1 MGLVNLFLVER
12 GHDER
17 TLAHASSGQLFP
29 KQPRPGPQRTLYRHR
44 GDRPMAH
51 HWHGHLRRSPVV
63 VRAPIDAALFVA
75 DLILGD
81 AGVAARL
88 TVDAVRLLDF
98 GGWFVA

>member
-1 MGLVNLFLVER
+1 
-12 GHDER
+12 
-17 TLAHASSGQLFP
+17 
-29 KQPRPGPQRTLYRHR
+29 
-44 GDRPMAH
+44 MAH

-88 TVDAVRLLDF
+88 AVDAVRLLDF